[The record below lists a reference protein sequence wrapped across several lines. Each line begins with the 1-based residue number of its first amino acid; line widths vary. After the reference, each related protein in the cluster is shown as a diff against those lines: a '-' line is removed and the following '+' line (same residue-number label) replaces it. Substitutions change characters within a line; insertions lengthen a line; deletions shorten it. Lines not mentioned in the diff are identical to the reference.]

1 MQLDKLTLKSQ
12 EALQEAQRIAHGYS
26 HQEVDCEHL
35 LLALLGQNESLVPE
49 LLQKIGTPPAK
60 LQPDLEKELA
70 RRHKVQGTSSSDVYL
85 SPNLK
90 KALDAAQSEAG
101 KLKDDY
107 VSTEHLLLGLL
118 AEGGASLKQIFKTH
132 GLKRDTVLKALAG
145 LRGNQRVTDE
155 NPEAKFQALDK
166 YGRDLTALARQGKI
180 DPVIG
185 RDEEI
190 RRVMQVLTRRTKNNP
205 VLIGEPGVGKTAIA
219 EGLARRIVSGDVP
232 ESLKN
237 KRLIA
242 MDLSAMIAGAKYRGE
257 FEDRLK
263 AFLKE
268 IVASEGKIILFIDE
282 LHTIVGAGAAEGA
295 TDAANILK
303 PQLARGELRCIGAT
317 TLDEYRK
324 HIEKDPALERRFQP
338 VMVEEPTVEATIA
351 ILRGLKERYEV
362 HHGVRIQDSALVAA
376 ATLSNRYITDR
387 FLPDKAID
395 LVDEAASRIKMELDS
410 KPTELDQLDRQI
422 LQLEIERTS
431 LAKEKDAASK
441 ERLKLIDK
449 ETANL
454 KDKSK
459 ALTAQW
465 QNEKAGVNA
474 VSVVQSQL
482 EQARLELEQV
492 RRRGDLDKAAE
503 IQYGKI
509 PELEKKLATVSAA
522 LESSGD
528 ASSPKVDAAPPPQEG
543 GSSAPAAGGFQEKA
557 TGASP
562 LPFVGF
568 DPKAPV
574 GFLRSGKLP
583 HWRQDGVT
591 YFVTWRTEDS
601 MPKERVDTWFAERES
616 WLKQHPEPWDTKTE
630 EEYYRLFPDRW
641 EKWLDEN
648 HGECLLSR
656 PDLRKIVEDVLRHD
670 DGVEYRL
677 KDFVVMPN
685 HVHALVTPLGKNTLS
700 EAMQEWK
707 SVSAHRINKALG
719 RKGEFWQK
727 EYFDHIVRSAEQLEK
742 LKRYIQ
748 NNPLAL
754 PERLRG
760 GSGDASSPKGGGDA
774 PVAANNAT
782 QRDEGVAATLR
793 DGASRLR
800 LLRQEVTDED
810 IARVV
815 ASWTHIPVSR
825 MLEGERQKLVKMEER
840 LAQRVI
846 GQREAIKAVSDAVRR
861 ARSGLQDPNRPIGSF
876 IFLGPTGVGKTETAR
891 ALAEFLFDD
900 ENAMIR
906 IDMSEYMEKHTVS
919 RLIGAPPGYVGYE
932 EGGQLSEA
940 VRRRPY
946 SVVLFDEIEKAHHDV
961 FNVLLQVLD
970 DGRLTD
976 GQGRTVDFKNTIVIM
991 TSNLGSQI
999 IQESLESR
1007 LQAESGRGAAGKP
1020 PKGGTPNELDDR
1032 IMAELKRHFRPEFL
1046 NRVDDVIIFQSL
1058 DEEDLARIVD
1068 IQLARL
1074 GKRLEQQQLTLDV
1087 DAAAKKLLAKE
1098 GYDPQFGAR
1107 PLKRAVQER
1116 ILNPL
1121 SMRLLEGEFKPGDK
1135 IKVTADGDG
1144 LIFKKK

>member
-1 MQLDKLTLKSQ
+1 MQPEKLTQKSQ
-12 EALQEAQRIAHGYS
+12 EALAEAQRLARDHS
-26 HQEVDCEHL
+26 HQEIDGEHL
-35 LLALLGQNESLVPE
+35 ALALISQTDSLIPDVLERIGVPVAR
-49 LLQKIGTPPAK
+49 LK
-60 LQPDLEKELA
+60 PDLEAELA
-70 RRHKVQGTSSSDVYL
+70 RRHKVQGAGDAYAGNDL
-85 SPNLK
+85 R
-90 KALDAAQSEAG
+90 KALDAAQSEATQ
-101 KLKDDY
+101 LKDDY
-107 VSTEHLLLGLL
+107 VSTEHLLLGLMDS
-118 AEGGASLKQIFKTH
+118 GGSSLKKIFAKH
-132 GLKRDTVLKALAG
+132 GLKRDVVLKALAE

-166 YGRDLTALARQGKI
+166 YGRDLTALAKQGKI

-237 KRLIA
+237 KRLVA

-282 LHTIVGAGAAEGA
+282 LHTLVGAGAAEGA
-295 TDAANILK
+295 TDAANIMK
-303 PQLARGELRCIGAT
+303 PQLARGELRCVGAT

-324 HIEKDPALERRFQP
+324 YIEKDPALERRFQP
-338 VMVEEPTVEATIA
+338 VKVEEPTVEATIA

-376 ATLSNRYITDR
+376 ATLSHRYITDR

-431 LAKEKDAASK
+431 LAKEKDPASK
-441 ERLKLIDK
+441 ERLKRLDK
-449 ETANL
+449 ELADL
-454 KDKSK
+454 KEKSR

-465 QNEKAGVNA
+465 QNEKAAVNA

-482 EQARLELEQV
+482 EQAKLELEQAQ
-492 RRRGDLDKAAE
+492 RKGDLTKSAE

-509 PELEKKLATVSAA
+509 PDLEKKLATIEKQSA
-522 LESSGD
+522 
-528 ASSPKVDAAPPPQEG
+528 Q
-543 GSSAPAAGGFQEKA
+543 A
-557 TGASP
+557 T
-562 LPFVGF
+562 
-568 DPKAPV
+568 
-574 GFLRSGKLP
+574 
-583 HWRQDGVT
+583 
-591 YFVTWRTEDS
+591 RTS
-601 MPKERVDTWFAERES
+601 
-616 WLKQHPEPWDTKTE
+616 
-630 EEYYRLFPDRW
+630 
-641 EKWLDEN
+641 
-648 HGECLLSR
+648 
-656 PDLRKIVEDVLRHD
+656 
-670 DGVEYRL
+670 
-677 KDFVVMPN
+677 
-685 HVHALVTPLGKNTLS
+685 
-700 EAMQEWK
+700 
-707 SVSAHRINKALG
+707 
-719 RKGEFWQK
+719 
-727 EYFDHIVRSAEQLEK
+727 
-742 LKRYIQ
+742 
-748 NNPLAL
+748 
-754 PERLRG
+754 
-760 GSGDASSPKGGGDA
+760 
-774 PVAANNAT
+774 
-782 QRDEGVAATLR
+782 
-793 DGASRLR
+793 

-810 IARVV
+810 IAKVV

-846 GQREAIKAVSDAVRR
+846 GQKEAIKAVSDAVRR

-946 SVVLFDEIEKAHHDV
+946 SVILFDEIEKAHHDV

-991 TSNLGSQI
+991 TSNLGSQN
-999 IQESLESR
+999 IQEYFAKAKGQRLNAEGRLDLEK
-1007 LQAESGRGAAGKP
+1007 EV
-1020 PKGGTPNELDDR
+1020 
-1032 IMAELKRHFRPEFL
+1032 MAELKRHFRPEFL

-1058 DEEDLARIVD
+1058 DEEELAKIVD
-1068 IQLARL
+1068 IQLERL
-1074 GKRLEQQQLTLDV
+1074 GKRLAQQNLTLDV
-1087 DAAAKKLLAKE
+1087 DSAAKKLLAKE

-1121 SMRLLEGEFKPGDK
+1121 SMKLLEGEFKPGDR
-1135 IKVTADGDG
+1135 IKVTTSDDE
-1144 LIFKKK
+1144 LKLTKK

>member
-1 MQLDKLTLKSQ
+1 MQPEKFTQKSQ
-12 EALQEAQRIAHGYS
+12 EALQEAQRLAREYS
-26 HQEVDCEHL
+26 HQEIDGEHL
-35 LLALLGQNESLVPE
+35 ALALISQTESLMPDLLERIGVPVAR
-49 LLQKIGTPPAK
+49 LK
-60 LQPDLEKELA
+60 PDLEAELA
-70 RRHKVQGTSSSDVYL
+70 RRHKVQGGEPYAGTDL
-85 SPNLK
+85 R
-90 KALDAAQSEAG
+90 KALDAAQSEAT
-101 KLKDDY
+101 KLKDEY

-118 AEGGASLKQIFKTH
+118 DGGGASLKKVFAKY
-132 GLKRDTVLKALAG
+132 GLKRDAVMKALAE

-166 YGRDLTALARQGKI
+166 YGRDLTALAKQGKI

-237 KRLIA
+237 KRLVA

-282 LHTIVGAGAAEGA
+282 LHTLVGAGAAEGA
-295 TDAANILK
+295 TDAANIMK
-303 PQLARGELRCIGAT
+303 PQLARGELRCVGAT

-338 VMVEEPTVEATIA
+338 VMVEEPSVEATIA

-376 ATLSNRYITDR
+376 ATLSQRYITDR

-431 LAKEKDAASK
+431 LAKEKDSASK
-441 ERLKLIDK
+441 ERLKLLDK
-449 ETANL
+449 ELADL
-454 KDKSK
+454 KEKSR

-465 QNEKAGVNA
+465 QNEKAAVNA

-482 EQARLELEQV
+482 EQAKLELEQAQ
-492 RRRGDLDKAAE
+492 RKGDLTKSAE

-509 PELEKKLATVSAA
+509 PDLEKKLAKIEKQSTQAA
-522 LESSGD
+522 
-528 ASSPKVDAAPPPQEG
+528 
-543 GSSAPAAGGFQEKA
+543 
-557 TGASP
+557 
-562 LPFVGF
+562 
-568 DPKAPV
+568 
-574 GFLRSGKLP
+574 
-583 HWRQDGVT
+583 
-591 YFVTWRTEDS
+591 RTS
-601 MPKERVDTWFAERES
+601 
-616 WLKQHPEPWDTKTE
+616 
-630 EEYYRLFPDRW
+630 
-641 EKWLDEN
+641 
-648 HGECLLSR
+648 
-656 PDLRKIVEDVLRHD
+656 
-670 DGVEYRL
+670 
-677 KDFVVMPN
+677 
-685 HVHALVTPLGKNTLS
+685 
-700 EAMQEWK
+700 
-707 SVSAHRINKALG
+707 
-719 RKGEFWQK
+719 
-727 EYFDHIVRSAEQLEK
+727 
-742 LKRYIQ
+742 
-748 NNPLAL
+748 
-754 PERLRG
+754 
-760 GSGDASSPKGGGDA
+760 
-774 PVAANNAT
+774 
-782 QRDEGVAATLR
+782 
-793 DGASRLR
+793 

-810 IARVV
+810 IAKVV

-825 MLEGERQKLVKMEER
+825 MLESERQKLVKMEER

-846 GQREAIKAVSDAVRR
+846 GQKEAIKAVSDAVRR

-906 IDMSEYMEKHTVS
+906 IDMSEYMEKHTVA

-1007 LQAESGRGAAGKP
+1007 LQAESGRSATGKP
-1020 PKGGTPNELDDR
+1020 PKGGTPNELHDR

-1058 DEEDLARIVD
+1058 DEEELAKIVD

-1074 GKRLEQQQLTLDV
+1074 SQRLAQQNLTLDV

-1107 PLKRAVQER
+1107 PLKRTIQEKL
-1116 ILNPL
+1116 LNPL
-1121 SMRLLEGEFKPGDK
+1121 ATQLLEGSFKSGDK
-1135 IKVTADGDG
+1135 IKAGVDGDG
-1144 LIFKKK
+1144 LVFKKKST